1 MIAFILNLLQW
12 VNDTPFAET
21 IRESEWVFPAFET
34 IHVVAIVLVLG
45 SISRLDMRL
54 IGLTSRGRAVTE
66 VSDEMLPWTW
76 ASFGIATV
84 FGLLLFASKPIR
96 YLVSSHPHFDAI
108 GGIRTYLHIGATII
122 TQRKN
127 IAFLNHDV
135 LNFRARTV
143 APDMVSMW
151 PPTELAEGYNYE
163 AFNERYV
170 ITDGTRSLHVYY
182 VNPLRHA
189 EGMAMV
195 YLPGE
200 RLLLESDLFDTHEP
214 PPATPTQAMTT
225 MYRNMRT
232 LNLDVATIVPVHGRP
247 VPLSTFM
254 SSMGSV
260 AKDCPSAGSGGSV
273 VWGPC
278 ASQGR

>member
-96 YLVSSHPHFDAI
+96 YLE
-108 GGIRTYLHIGATII
+108 
-122 TQRKN
+122 
-127 IAFLNHDV
+127 IAFFDVKMILILLAGLNMLFFEYV
-135 LNFRARTV
+135 TLKTV
-143 APDMVSMW
+143 AQWD
-151 PPTELAEGYNYE
+151 
-163 AFNERYV
+163 R
-170 ITDGTRSLHVYY
+170 D
-182 VNPLRHA
+182 
-189 EGMAMV
+189 
-195 YLPGE
+195 
-200 RLLLESDLFDTHEP
+200 
-214 PPATPTQAMTT
+214 
-225 MYRNMRT
+225 
-232 LNLDVATIVPVHGRP
+232 P
-247 VPLSTFM
+247 VPPMSARVAGGLSLAFWL
-254 SSMGSV
+254 
-260 AKDCPSAGSGGSV
+260 SV
-273 VWGPC
+273 VVC
-278 ASQGR
+278 GRFIGFI